1 VVACV
6 APLVI
11 DPDQLVLLIAE
22 AQDAESIDGGT
33 VDLLNS
39 QRHWRPKRLLP

>member
-1 VVACV
+1 VRRA
-6 APLVI
+6 AVI

-39 QRHWRPKRLLP
+39 LGFEW